1 MVINMPDRSMPRVSA
16 DPTAAMNTKAG
27 LLMKIIN
34 ITKVALCF
42 LNVHNWYYYNTSSVV
57 KNTIGR
63 NI

>member
-34 ITKVALCF
+34 IMGNIRSIDIFRSMLIIGITIIRG
-42 LNVHNWYYYNTSSVV
+42 NVTDNQ
-57 KNTIGR
+57 
-63 NI
+63 